1 MGPFY
6 KSRIYGISRFSN
18 NVGGFM
24 PLKKSFAGSFLL
36 LILNLAE
43 DAVEGTTTTVA
54 SLPPF
59 NFVREYLKNLLFCS
73 NLK

>member
-1 MGPFY
+1 M
-6 KSRIYGISRFSN
+6 R
-18 NVGGFM
+18 
-24 PLKKSFAGSFLL
+24 LKKSFAGSFLL

-43 DAVEGTTTTVA
+43 DAVEGPTTTVA